1 MATKA
6 ALPKSTKKKK
16 RKSIHEN
23 RLKAVSHPLRAN
35 CLRLL
40 DERGELSP
48 IQVTRELGED
58 NLTDV
63 SYHMKR
69 LVELGCAEVV
79 RTRPVR
85 GAVEHFY
92 VATDR
97 SSVDTDEWDQLD
109 PLEADYF
116 VGQIMQS
123 ILDDFVES
131 RRKRI
136 VGQDNEFHMTH
147 TSMLLDDA
155 GLQEGMEAYERLRLE
170 MAEIEERAVKRR
182 KESGAKGIRVSS
194 SLLFFKVPKGAR

>member
-6 ALPKSTKKKK
+6 ALPKKSKS
-16 RKSIHEN
+16 SIHEN

-69 LVELGCAEVV
+69 LAELGCAEVV

-97 SSVDTDEWDQLD
+97 SSVNTDEWDDLD

-123 ILDDFVES
+123 ILDDFVAS
-131 RRKRI
+131 RRSKI
-136 VGQDNEFHMTH
+136 VGRDNEFHMTR
-147 TSMLLDDA
+147 TSMILDDE
-155 GLQEGMEAYERLRLE
+155 GLEAGMEAYERLRLE
-170 MAEIEERAVKRR
+170 MAEIEGESVERR
-182 KESGAKGIRVSS
+182 KKSKARGTRVSS
-194 SLLFFKVPKGAR
+194 SLLFFKAPKGAR